1 MTIVELIN
9 IANEYLNENI
19 SLRELSARHGISK
32 STLVRY
38 FNRQQLIVLPYNLQM
53 KVDAKKEK
61 NWIDGKS
68 TSGNLGHK
76 MATKEQIQAMA
87 KMAIE
92 NNLSLRELANAISND
107 IDISYTTL
115 YSLFTVENLGLD
127 LYQQVLN
134 LYSENKT
141 KRK

>member
-1 MTIVELIN
+1 MTIGELTN

-76 MATKEQIQAMA
+76 TAT
-87 KMAIE
+87 
-92 NNLSLRELANAISND
+92 
-107 IDISYTTL
+107 
-115 YSLFTVENLGLD
+115 
-127 LYQQVLN
+127 
-134 LYSENKT
+134 
-141 KRK
+141 

>member
-1 MTIVELIN
+1 MTIGELTN

-76 MATKEQIQAMA
+76 TATKEQIQAMA

-92 NNLSLRELANAISND
+92 NNLSLRELANAID
-107 IDISYTTL
+107 VSYTTL
-115 YSLFTVENLGLD
+115 YSFFTVENLGFD

-134 LYSENKT
+134 LYSENKA

>member
-1 MTIVELIN
+1 MTIVELTN

-53 KVDAKKEK
+53 KVDAKKEQ

-76 MATKEQIQAMA
+76 TATKEQIQDMA
-87 KMAIE
+87 KIAIE
-92 NNLSLRELANAISND
+92 NNLSLRELANVVNIN
-107 IDISYTTL
+107 YTTL
-115 YSLFTVENLGLD
+115 YSFFTVENLGVD

-134 LYSENKT
+134 LYSENKA

>member
-1 MTIVELIN
+1 MTIGELTN

-76 MATKEQIQAMA
+76 TATKEQIQAMA

-92 NNLSLRELANAISND
+92 NNLSLRELANAID
-107 IDISYTTL
+107 VSYTTL
-115 YSLFTVENLGLD
+115 YSFFTVENLGLD

-134 LYSENKT
+134 LYSENKA

>member
-1 MTIVELIN
+1 MTICELTN

-76 MATKEQIQAMA
+76 TATKEQIQAMA

-92 NNLSLRELANAISND
+92 NNLSLRELANAID
-107 IDISYTTL
+107 VSYTTL
-115 YSLFTVENLGLD
+115 YSFFTVENLGLD

-134 LYSENKT
+134 LYSENKA

>member
-1 MTIVELIN
+1 MTIGELTN

-19 SLRELSARHGISK
+19 SLRELSSRHGISK
-32 STLVRY
+32 SSLVRY

-68 TSGNLGHK
+68 TSGNLGYK
-76 MATKEQIQAMA
+76 TATKEEIQAMA
-87 KMAIE
+87 NMAIE
-92 NNLSLRELANAISND
+92 NNLSLRELSNVVNV
-107 IDISYTTL
+107 SYTTL
-115 YSLFTVENLGLD
+115 YSFFTVENLGVE

-134 LYSENKT
+134 LYSENKN

>member
-1 MTIVELIN
+1 MTVGELTN
-9 IANEYLNENI
+9 IANEYLNETI

-38 FNRQQLIVLPYNLQM
+38 FNRQQLIVLPYDLQM

-76 MATKEQIQAMA
+76 TATKEQIQAMA
-87 KMAIE
+87 KIAIE
-92 NNLSLRELANAISND
+92 NNLSLRELANVVNIN
-107 IDISYTTL
+107 YTTL
-115 YSLFTVENLGLD
+115 YSFFTVENLGVD

-134 LYSENKT
+134 LYSENKA

>member
-1 MTIVELIN
+1 MTIVELTN

>member
-1 MTIVELIN
+1 MTIGELIN

-68 TSGNLGHK
+68 TRGNLGHK
-76 MATKEQIQAMA
+76 TATKEQIQAMA

-92 NNLSLRELANAISND
+92 NNLSLRELANAID
-107 IDISYTTL
+107 VSYTTL
-115 YSLFTVENLGLD
+115 YSFFTVENLGFD

-134 LYSENKT
+134 LYSENKA